1 MRKSEDGIS
10 KCPNCGAVI
19 TGKFCEYCG
28 THFASDDDAK
38 VVIINNFYGS
48 ADNDSA
54 DQSAFNRGFAANSN
68 AQTAFAYAATADACA
83 DVSRKSR
90 LVALLLAV
98 FLGYFGVHRFYA
110 GQIATGIV
118 YLFTF
123 GLLGLGWVVD
133 IIRIALGCYRDGQGL
148 VIRNW

>member
-1 MRKSEDGIS
+1 MHG
-10 KCPNCGAVI
+10 
-19 TGKFCEYCG
+19 
-28 THFASDDDAK
+28 DAK
-38 VVIINNFYGS
+38 VVIINNFYGP

-54 DQSAFNRGFAANSN
+54 DQSAFNRGFAANNN
-68 AQTAFAYAATADACA
+68 AQAAFAYAATNNANA

-148 VIRNW
+148 TIRNW

>member
-28 THFASDDDAK
+28 THFASDGDAK
-38 VVIINNFYGS
+38 VVIINNFYGP

-54 DQSAFNRGFAANSN
+54 DQSAFNRGFAANNN
-68 AQTAFAYAATADACA
+68 AQAAFAYAATNNANA

-123 GLLGLGWVVD
+123 GLLDLGWVVD

-148 VIRNW
+148 TIRNW